1 MPLVHIHNI
10 IQCIGNMTQH
20 NAINVHYDNV
30 EVDKYK
36 EAQNDET
43 SEPYYLEIIHNDNS
57 DSGYNVIMKPNISYS
72 SIQMAATTNSMEVNQ
87 LCVPYVILQSNHMH
101 MMTSQSPDYENIH

>member
-1 MPLVHIHNI
+1 
-10 IQCIGNMTQH
+10 MTQH

-43 SEPYYLEIIHNDNS
+43 SEPYYSEIIHNDNS

-72 SIQMAATTNSMEVNQ
+72 SIQMAATTNSDGDESAVCT
-87 LCVPYVILQSNHMH
+87 LCNPSIKPHARDDKS
-101 MMTSQSPDYENIH
+101 MTRL